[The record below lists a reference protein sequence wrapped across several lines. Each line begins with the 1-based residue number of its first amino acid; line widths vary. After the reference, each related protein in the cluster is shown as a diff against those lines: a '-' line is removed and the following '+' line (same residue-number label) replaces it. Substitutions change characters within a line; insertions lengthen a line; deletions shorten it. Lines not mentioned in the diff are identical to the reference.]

1 MSYGPLILH
10 LMGILKSLTDNASGL
25 SAASSLLGS
34 FSGIGNLLFG
44 NSSARK
50 QARFQQQLQLE
61 LMQKQNEL
69 AQQNAS
75 IDYQRQRE
83 LIADNALLTK
93 LGRRQA
99 GLSTA
104 GDYTT
109 SASSAPQISAPSV
122 PSAPSMSDPSVRM
135 LQGVEAVQASANTLL
150 DSSIKQAQKANL
162 DSQTERQNIA
172 NAFAIDKEIAEV
184 YKLQKDGQISAA
196 EATTRLENLNRLR
209 STTGDYIEQQHQQT
223 LQQQLETQRKDFEV
237 KQESIKAD
245 ILAVTKQLTDEQL
258 KQAQFITQHQFE
270 QYTLQLKETLS
281 RIKLNNANAQAAIA
295 SAAASHAQEMYT
307 KLQTQLESAKI
318 PYADKLAKSIADN
331 AENAAK
337 ASAYDL
343 VGHEREAKYN
353 KYAME
358 AEDNSPQEIL
368 RSLKVVFDN
377 TLGAISLSGKL

>member
-1 MSYGPLILH
+1 
-10 LMGILKSLTDNASGL
+10 MGILKKLTDNATGI
-25 SAASSLLGS
+25 SAASSLLGG
-34 FSGIGNLLFG
+34 FAGIGNLLFG

-69 AQQNAS
+69 AQQNAA

-83 LIADNALLTK
+83 LITDNALLTK
-93 LGRRQA
+93 LGRKQA

-104 GDYTT
+104 GDFTT
-109 SASSAPQISAPSV
+109 SASSAPQIASPSV

-172 NAFAIDKEIAEV
+172 NTFALDKEIAEV
-184 YKLQKDGQISAA
+184 YKLQKDGQISKA
-196 EATTRLENLNRLR
+196 EADTRLENLKRLR
-209 STTGDYIEQQHQQT
+209 ETTGDYIEQQRQVT
-223 LQQQLETQRKDFEV
+223 QQQQFETKRKEFEV

-258 KQAQFITQHQFE
+258 KQAKFITDHQFE
-270 QYTLQLKETLS
+270 QYQLQLKETLS
-281 RIKLNNANAQAAIA
+281 RIKLNNVNAQAAIA
-295 SAAASHAQEMYT
+295 SAAASHAQAMYT
-307 KLQTQLESAKI
+307 KLQTKLESAKI

-337 ASAYDL
+337 ACAFDL
-343 VGHEREAKYN
+343 VGHLRDAKYQ
-353 KYAME
+353 KYAMD
-358 AEDNSPQEIL
+358 AEDNSPQGLL
-368 RSLKVVFDN
+368 RALKVVFDN
-377 TLGAISLSGKL
+377 TLGSISLSGKL

>member
-1 MSYGPLILH
+1 
-10 LMGILKSLTDNASGL
+10 MGILKSLTDNASGI
-25 SAASSLLGS
+25 SAASSLLGG
-34 FSGIGNLLFG
+34 FAGIGNLLFG

-50 QARFQQQLQLE
+50 QARYQQQLQLE

-69 AQQNAS
+69 AKQNAT

-83 LIADNALLTK
+83 LISDNALLTK

-109 SASSAPQISAPSV
+109 SASSAPQIASPSA

-135 LQGVEAVQASANTLL
+135 LQGVEAMQASANTLL

-162 DSQTERQNIA
+162 DSQTERQNIS

-184 YKLQKDGQISAA
+184 YKLQKDGAISEA
-196 EATTRLENLNRLR
+196 EANTRLENLNRLR
-209 STTGDYIEQQHQQT
+209 ATTGDYIEQQRQVTQ
-223 LQQQLETQRKDFEV
+223 QQQLETQRKEFEV

-245 ILAVTKQLTDEQL
+245 ILAVTKQLTSEQL
-258 KQAQFITQHQFE
+258 KQAKFITEHQFE

-337 ASAYDL
+337 ASTFDL
-343 VGHEREAKYN
+343 VGHEREAKYQ
-353 KYAME
+353 KFAMDE
-358 AEDNSPQEIL
+358 EDKDAFNVF
-368 RSLKVVFDN
+368 RSIKLIFDN
-377 TLGAISLSGKL
+377 TLGNISFSGKIK

>member
-1 MSYGPLILH
+1 
-10 LMGILKSLTDNASGL
+10 MGILKSLTDNASGI
-25 SAASSLLGS
+25 SAASSFLGS
-34 FSGIGNLLFG
+34 AAGIGNLLFG

-69 AQQNAS
+69 AQQNAT

-184 YKLQKDGQISAA
+184 YKLQKDGEISQA
-196 EATTRLENLNRLR
+196 EANTRLENLNRLR
-209 STTGDYIEQQHQQT
+209 STTGDFIEQQHQQT
-223 LQQQLETQRKDFEV
+223 MQQQLETQRKDFEV
-237 KQESIKAD
+237 KQEAIKAD

-258 KQAQFITQHQFE
+258 KQAKFITDHQFE

-295 SAAASHAQEMYT
+295 SAAASQAQAMYT
-307 KLQTQLESAKI
+307 RLQTQLESAKI

-337 ASAYDL
+337 ASAFDL
-343 VGHEREAKYN
+343 VGHEREAKYQ
-353 KYAME
+353 KFAMDE
-358 AEDNSPQEIL
+358 EDTDAFNVF
-368 RSLKVVFDN
+368 RSIKLIFDN
-377 TLGAISLSGKL
+377 TLGAISFSGKIK

>member
-1 MSYGPLILH
+1 
-10 LMGILKSLTDNASGL
+10 MGILKSLTDNASGI
-25 SAASSLLGS
+25 SAASSLLGG
-34 FSGIGNLLFG
+34 FAGIGNLLFG
-44 NSSARK
+44 GSSARK

-61 LMQKQNEL
+61 LMQKQNAL
-69 AQQNAS
+69 AQQNAT

-109 SASSAPQISAPSV
+109 SASSAPQIQSPSAT
-122 PSAPSMSDPSVRM
+122 SAPSMQDPSARM
-135 LQGVEAVQASANTLL
+135 LQGVQAVQASANTLL
-150 DSSIKQAQKANL
+150 ESNIKQAQKANL

-172 NAFAIDKEIAEV
+172 NAFALDKEIAEV
-184 YKLQKDGQISAA
+184 YKLQKDGQISKA
-196 EATTRLENLNRLR
+196 EADTRLENLKRLR
-209 STTGDYIEQQHQQT
+209 ETTGEYIEQQHQET
-223 LQQQLETQRKDFEV
+223 LQQQFETQRKEFEV

-258 KQAQFITQHQFE
+258 KQAKFITDHQFE
-270 QYTLQLKETLS
+270 QYSLQLKETLS

-295 SAAASHAQEMYT
+295 SAAASSAQAMYT
-307 KLQTQLESAKI
+307 KLQTQLEAAKI

-337 ASAYDL
+337 SSAFDL

-353 KYAME
+353 RYAME
-358 AEDNSPQEIL
+358 SEDNSPQEIL
-368 RSLKVVFDN
+368 RSLKLVFDN
-377 TLGAISLSGKL
+377 TLGAISFTGKLK

>member
-1 MSYGPLILH
+1 
-10 LMGILKSLTDNASGL
+10 MGLLKSLTANASGI
-25 SAASSLLGS
+25 SAASSLLGG
-34 FSGIGNLLFG
+34 FAGIGNLLFG

-69 AQQNAS
+69 AQQNAT

-93 LGRRQA
+93 LGRRSA

-109 SASSAPQISAPSV
+109 SASSAPQISSPSV

-172 NAFAIDKEIAEV
+172 NSFALDKEIAEV
-184 YKLQKDGQISAA
+184 YKLQKDGQISKA
-196 EATTRLENLNRLR
+196 EADTRIENLKRLR
-209 STTGDYIEQQHQQT
+209 STTGEYIEQQHQQT
-223 LQQQLETQRKDFEV
+223 LQQQFETQRKEFEV

-258 KQAQFITQHQFE
+258 KQAKFITDHQFE

-343 VGHEREAKYN
+343 VGHHREAKYN

-358 AEDNSPQEIL
+358 AEDNSPEEIL

>member
-1 MSYGPLILH
+1 
-10 LMGILKSLTDNASGL
+10 MGILKSLTDNASGI

-34 FSGIGNLLFG
+34 AAGIGNLLFG

-61 LMQKQNEL
+61 LMHKQNEL
-69 AQQNAS
+69 AQQNAT

-122 PSAPSMSDPSVRM
+122 PSAPSMTDPSVRM
-135 LQGVEAVQASANTLL
+135 LQGVQAVQASANTLL

-184 YKLQKDGQISAA
+184 YKLQKDGAISDA
-196 EATTRLENLNRLR
+196 EANTRLENLNRMR
-209 STTGDYIEQQHQQT
+209 RTTGDYIEQQHQQT

-258 KQAQFITQHQFE
+258 KQAKFITDHQFE

-295 SAAASHAQEMYT
+295 SAAASQAQAMYT

-337 ASAYDL
+337 ASAFDL

-358 AEDNSPQEIL
+358 AEDNSPQGFL
-368 RSLKVVFDN
+368 RALKVVFDN